1 MIYIVRIIDNGY
13 VYKKDDKEFKSK
25 QRLIPVLNKIF
36 KQKPQDPEYSKVMLD
51 KLTKDFNERLKTSRK
66 ENIKCLICIT
76 HNPYDVAGMS
86 TDRSWTSCMNLNDGR
101 YKETALKQVQYGR
114 NVCIFN

>member
-1 MIYIVRIIDNGY
+1 MVYIVRIIVNGY
-13 VYKKDDKEFKSK
+13 IFKKDDKELKNK

-36 KQKPQDPEYSKVMLD
+36 KQNPSKYTQLELD
-51 KLTKDFNERLKTSRK
+51 KITDSFNKRLKTSRK

-86 TDRSWTSCMNLNDGR
+86 TDRNWTSCMNLDTGK
-101 YKETALKQVQYGR
+101 YKKTPLLQVQYGR
-114 NVCIFN
+114 YVCIFN